1 MVFTNMTKTLGP
13 SYSVYTTNNNYLM
26 IELLKHNQKKS
37 KTLVKTIQQKYNNGF
52 LL

>member
-1 MVFTNMTKTLGP
+1 MVFTNMTKKLGP

-37 KTLVKTIQQKYNNGF
+37 KTLVKNNSTKI
-52 LL
+52 